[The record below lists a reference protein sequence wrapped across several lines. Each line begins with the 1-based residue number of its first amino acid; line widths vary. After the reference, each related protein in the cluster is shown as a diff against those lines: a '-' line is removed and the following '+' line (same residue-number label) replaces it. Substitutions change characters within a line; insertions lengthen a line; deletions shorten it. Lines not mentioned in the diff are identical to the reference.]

1 MTEKPTKKPNAKEMF
16 DYLTSQAMALLI
28 RQGESVSDAEK
39 HAKAFTMRVL
49 EKIGGVQI
57 YIPQNA
63 IQKVIEKRA
72 SLRAEFKISRETVVE
87 FALRNDISTVYAY
100 QILKETTAASS
111 RKQAGYRILSD
122 IAIEAARMLVAT
134 GVSILDAAPMAKDF
148 TSVMLAKWGGQQV
161 YFPSIK
167 LLSTLKRAADIWK
180 QHQAGHKAGE
190 IASRY
195 GLSEQAV
202 HLIIRERCKE
212 SGQVPP
218 GRIRKKHPL
227 ILVRRKI
234 LQIAEDYKTGDQQ
247 AFDKLQKIAGQIDS
261 VRQSLMQKGNYDVDT
276 RTTEN
281 K

>member
-1 MTEKPTKKPNAKEMF
+1 MTEKPTKKPNSKEMF

-28 RQGESVSDAEK
+28 RQGESVLDAEK

-57 YIPQNA
+57 YIPQNT
-63 IQKVIEKRA
+63 IQKAIENRA

-111 RKQAGYRILSD
+111 RKQAGYHILSD

-167 LLSTLKRAADIWK
+167 LLSAWKRAADIWK
-180 QHQAGHKAGE
+180 QHLAGHEAGE
-190 IASRY
+190 IAHRY

-218 GRIRKKHPL
+218 GERRKKHPL
-227 ILVRRKI
+227 SLLRSRI
-234 LQIAEDYKTGDQQ
+234 LQVAEGFRNNNQQ
-247 AFDKLQKIAGQIDS
+247 AFSGLQKIAGQIDS
-261 VRQSLMQKGNYDVDT
+261 IRQSLQQKGDDNADT